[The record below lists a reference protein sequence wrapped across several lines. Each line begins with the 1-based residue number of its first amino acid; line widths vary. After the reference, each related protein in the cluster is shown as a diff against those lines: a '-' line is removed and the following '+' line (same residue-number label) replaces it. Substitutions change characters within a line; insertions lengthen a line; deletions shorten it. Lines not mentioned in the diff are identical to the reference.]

1 MKIYIKY
8 ENKNIIIN
16 TDNYE
21 SINSIIN
28 KFIIKYKIKN
38 DLYNYLNI
46 SDNYFIDYNG
56 KYLDVNMCLEKYNI
70 KKNSILNLNKKKRGG
85 NSFFDFVKKNIFL
98 VLIVL
103 FIAFLP
109 VLILPIGFIPSTATL
124 IKIIIEKTFESI
136 LNFLLCKYGRKT
148 LYSRLKLIISIFKYF
163 IFIIIIFVIIS
174 FPIMLL
180 TITMTGHKLMDDPKS
195 MCKAIN
201 VGNITG
207 MVLTLVYFG
216 IYIMYRCGNYIIP
229 KIINL
234 FKKNYILNTLF
245 NPILSSILNTYN
257 RSKYY
262 PIMIIPIIGIGIS
275 AYYTFLSLIIPGLE
289 LLLTAV
295 SEVGCHKD
303 FNKNKF
309 MDKMNDKLK
318 NLKKNMG
325 KKFDEIK
332 ERVEEKIGEMD
343 EKYDNMS
350 SKLDDLRGKYYN
362 IIDKSDFPLKQSVTN
377 KLDDFKKYDFKG
389 KLNDLK
395 QKIDIKGKIEDVKKH
410 INNFE
415 MPKSNM
421 NGEISYMKNDPKHDN
436 LKNNDPKNDN
446 LKNNDSKHDE
456 LIFLNDIN
464 PVCLNSE
471 IQCCNPSNFI
481 DIADVINM
489 LLNNAFTSLILKKKK
504 LYPCFVLFAEG
515 LYEYAL
521 DNIDDNKSK
530 DEIKE
535 EIINKI
541 NIIDQNMIEYSKID
555 GSVYI
560 PGKSLFKTIFKIV
573 FIETFCNIFQTA
585 KTSKDVIS
593 RMGETEELV
602 DMLKAGSSTGIIMS
616 PLYFLTVI
624 ILIICGIFNVY

>member
-8 ENKNIIIN
+8 ENKNKIIN
-16 TDNYE
+16 TNNYE

-28 KFIIKYKIKN
+28 KFIIKYEIN
-38 DLYNYLNI
+38 HNLYNYLYNI

-85 NSFFDFVKKNIFL
+85 NSFIDFVTKNIFL
-98 VLIVL
+98 VIIVL

-109 VLILPIGFIPSTATL
+109 VLILPIGFIPATATL

-136 LNFLLCKYGRKT
+136 LNFLLCKYGKKT
-148 LYSRLKLIISIFKYF
+148 LYNRLKLIISIFKYF

-180 TITMTGHKLMDDPKS
+180 TITMKGHTLMDDPKS

-216 IYIMYRCGNYIIP
+216 IYIIYRCGNYIIP
-229 KIINL
+229 VIINL

-262 PIMIIPIIGIGIS
+262 PIMIIPIIGAGIS
-275 AYYTFLSLIIPGLE
+275 AYYTFLSLIIPGFE
-289 LLLTAV
+289 LLLTAI
-295 SEVGCHKD
+295 SEAGCHKS
-303 FNKNKF
+303 FNKNMF
-309 MDKMNDKLK
+309 MNKINDKLK
-318 NLKKNMG
+318 NLKNMG

-332 ERVEEKIGEMD
+332 ERIEEMD
-343 EKYDNMS
+343 EKYDNIS
-350 SKLDDLRGKYYN
+350 SKLDDLKGKYYN
-362 IIDKSDFPLKQSVTN
+362 IIEKSEFPLKKSVAN
-377 KLDDFKKYDFKG
+377 KLDYLKEYDLKG
-389 KLNDLK
+389 KMEDLK
-395 QKIDIKGKIEDVKKH
+395 QKIDIKGKYENIKEKLLNKHHGGKSIE
-410 INNFE
+410 NE
-415 MPKSNM
+415 Q
-421 NGEISYMKNDPKHDN
+421 KHDSEHE
-436 LKNNDPKNDN
+436 PKNSEF
-446 LKNNDSKHDE
+446 K
-456 LIFLNDIN
+456 ILNDIN
-464 PVCLNSE
+464 PVCLTSE

-489 LLNNAFTSLILKKKK
+489 LLNNAFTSLILKKTK
-504 LYPCFVLFAEG
+504 LYSCFVIFAEG

-521 DNIDDNKSK
+521 DNINDNNSK
-530 DEIKE
+530 D

-541 NIIDQNMIEYSKID
+541 NIIDQNMIEYSRID
-555 GSVYI
+555 GSVYN
-560 PGKSLFKTIFKIV
+560 PGKSLFKTIFKII

>member
-8 ENKNIIIN
+8 ENKNKIIN
-16 TDNYE
+16 TNNYE

-28 KFIIKYKIKN
+28 KFIIKYEIN
-38 DLYNYLNI
+38 HNLYNYLYNI

-85 NSFFDFVKKNIFL
+85 NSFIDFVTKNIFL
-98 VLIVL
+98 VIIVL

-109 VLILPIGFIPSTATL
+109 VLILPIGFIPATATL

-136 LNFLLCKYGRKT
+136 LNFLLCKYGKKT
-148 LYSRLKLIISIFKYF
+148 LYNRLKLIISIFKYF

-180 TITMTGHKLMDDPKS
+180 TITMKGHTLMDDPKS

-216 IYIMYRCGNYIIP
+216 IYIIYRCGNYIIP
-229 KIINL
+229 VIINL

-262 PIMIIPIIGIGIS
+262 PIMIIPIIGAGIS
-275 AYYTFLSLIIPGLE
+275 AYYTFLSLIIPGFE
-289 LLLTAV
+289 LLLTAI
-295 SEVGCHKD
+295 SEAGCHKS
-303 FNKNKF
+303 FNKNMF
-309 MDKMNDKLK
+309 MNKINDKLK
-318 NLKKNMG
+318 NLKNMG

-332 ERVEEKIGEMD
+332 ERIEEMD
-343 EKYDNMS
+343 EKYDNIS
-350 SKLDDLRGKYYN
+350 SKLDDLKGKYYN
-362 IIDKSDFPLKQSVTN
+362 IIEKSEFPLKKSVAN
-377 KLDDFKKYDFKG
+377 KLDYLKEYDLKG
-389 KLNDLK
+389 KMEDLK
-395 QKIDIKGKIEDVKKH
+395 QKIDIKGKYENIKEKLLNKHHGGKSIE
-410 INNFE
+410 NE
-415 MPKSNM
+415 Q
-421 NGEISYMKNDPKHDN
+421 KHDSEHE
-436 LKNNDPKNDN
+436 LKNSEFK
-446 LKNNDSKHDE
+446 
-456 LIFLNDIN
+456 ILNDIN
-464 PVCLNSE
+464 PVCLTSE

-489 LLNNAFTSLILKKKK
+489 LLNNAFTSLILKKTK
-504 LYPCFVLFAEG
+504 LYSCFVIFAEG

-521 DNIDDNKSK
+521 DNINDNNSK
-530 DEIKE
+530 D

-541 NIIDQNMIEYSKID
+541 NIIDQNMIEYSRID
-555 GSVYI
+555 GSVYN
-560 PGKSLFKTIFKIV
+560 PGKSLFKTIFKII

>member
-8 ENKNIIIN
+8 ENKNKIIN
-16 TDNYE
+16 TNNYE

-28 KFIIKYKIKN
+28 KFIIKYEIN
-38 DLYNYLNI
+38 DNLYNYLYNI

-85 NSFFDFVKKNIFL
+85 NSFIDFVKKNIFL

-103 FIAFLP
+103 FIALLP
-109 VLILPIGFIPSTATL
+109 VLILPIGFIPATATL

-136 LNFLLCKYGRKT
+136 LNFLLCKYGKKT
-148 LYSRLKLIISIFKYF
+148 LYNRLKLIISIFKYF

-180 TITMTGHKLMDDPKS
+180 TITMKGHTLMDDPKS

-216 IYIMYRCGNYIIP
+216 IYIIYRCGNYIIP
-229 KIINL
+229 IMINL

-289 LLLTAV
+289 LLLTAI
-295 SEVGCHKD
+295 SEAGCHKS
-303 FNKNKF
+303 FNKNMF
-309 MDKMNDKLK
+309 MNKINDKLK
-318 NLKKNMG
+318 NLKNMG

-332 ERVEEKIGEMD
+332 ERIEEMD
-343 EKYDNMS
+343 EKYDNIS
-350 SKLDDLRGKYYN
+350 SKLDDLKGKYYN
-362 IIDKSDFPLKQSVTN
+362 IIEKSEFPLKKSVAN
-377 KLDDFKKYDFKG
+377 KLDYLKEYDLKG
-389 KLNDLK
+389 KMEDLK
-395 QKIDIKGKIEDVKKH
+395 QKIDIKGKFEKFKGKYENIKEKLLNEHHGGKSIEH
-410 INNFE
+410 E
-415 MPKSNM
+415 
-421 NGEISYMKNDPKHDN
+421 PKHEQ
-436 LKNNDPKNDN
+436 
-446 LKNNDSKHDE
+446 KHDSE
-456 LIFLNDIN
+456 HESKNSEFKILNDIN
-464 PVCLNSE
+464 PVCLTSE

-489 LLNNAFTSLILKKKK
+489 LLNNAFTSLILKKTK
-504 LYPCFVLFAEG
+504 LYSCFVIFAEG

-521 DNIDDNKSK
+521 DNINDNNSK
-530 DEIKE
+530 D

-541 NIIDQNMIEYSKID
+541 NIIDQNMIEYSRID
-555 GSVYI
+555 GSVYN
-560 PGKSLFKTIFKIV
+560 PGKSLFKTIFKII